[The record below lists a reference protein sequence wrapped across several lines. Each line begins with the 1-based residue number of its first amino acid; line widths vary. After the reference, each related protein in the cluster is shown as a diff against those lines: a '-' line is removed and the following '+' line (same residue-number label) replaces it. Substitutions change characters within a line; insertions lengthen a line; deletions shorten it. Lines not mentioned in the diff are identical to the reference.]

1 MGFVPFYELDS
12 GFRYNLINGL
22 FPVPPTSRLR
32 KPFGG
37 FAQHNGVIMKQ
48 PFDKNSIASIKTI
61 YSASNLS
68 WWPVI
73 LFLPARLIF
82 AFISQSLTAG
92 LFALNGSANAWQ
104 DATASWP
111 VYSTVTDLLCLIML
125 IWLLR
130 RENMQII
137 DIVGAR
143 GKEIFKQLAWTPAY
157 LLAVA
162 PTSILASLVTQ
173 AFYGT
178 DLPPMISVVKLSPV
192 GELYSLIVWPIIWVI
207 TEELVYLGYLFPR
220 IEALSGKT
228 WVAVLVVIL
237 FWGIQHLAMPFILDD
252 KYLVSRALAATV
264 AVSSIPIVFVLWR
277 RRLVPLIGVHY
288 IADLATAILIAL

>member
-1 MGFVPFYELDS
+1 
-12 GFRYNLINGL
+12 
-22 FPVPPTSRLR
+22 
-32 KPFGG
+32 
-37 FAQHNGVIMKQ
+37 MKQ

-277 RRLVPLIGVHY
+277 RWLVPLIGVHY